1 MRDEIEQVL
10 NQVRPAL
17 RMDGGD
23 IQLVDFDAA
32 TGIVRVRLEGACRG
46 CPMSKITLKM
56 GIEMALM
63 DAFPDLVK
71 EVVSVDDVDGPEAV

>member
-1 MRDEIEQVL
+1 MREEIEQVL
-10 NQVRPAL
+10 NTVRPAL

-23 IQLVDFDAA
+23 IQLVDFDAT

-63 DAFPDLVK
+63 DAFPDQVK
-71 EVVSVDDVDGPEAV
+71 EVVSVDDLDAV

>member
-1 MRDEIEQVL
+1 MRDRIEQVL

-23 IQLVDFDAA
+23 IQLVSFDEA
-32 TGIVRVRLEGACRG
+32 TGVVRVRLEGACRG

-56 GIEMALM
+56 GIEMALT
-63 DAFPDLVK
+63 DAFPDVVK
-71 EVVSVDDVDGPEAV
+71 EVVSVDDEDAV

>member
-1 MRDEIEQVL
+1 MRDQIEQVL

-23 IQLVDFDAA
+23 IQLVSFDEA

-56 GIEMALM
+56 GIENLLKHYV
-63 DAFPDLVK
+63 P
-71 EVVSVDDVDGPEAV
+71 EVVEVQAAQ

>member
-1 MRDEIEQVL
+1 MRDQIEQVL

-23 IQLVDFDAA
+23 IQLVDFDEA

-56 GIEMALM
+56 GVEMALM
-63 DAFPDLVK
+63 DAFPDNVK
-71 EVVSVDDVDGPEAV
+71 EVVSVDDEDGMEAV

>member
-1 MRDEIEQVL
+1 MRDQIEQVL

-56 GIEMALM
+56 GVEMALM
-63 DAFPDLVK
+63 DAFPDQVR
-71 EVVSVDDVDGPEAV
+71 EVVSVDDADGTEAV

>member
-1 MRDEIEQVL
+1 MREEIEQVL
-10 NQVRPAL
+10 NTVRPAL

-63 DAFPDLVK
+63 DAFPDQVK
-71 EVVSVDDVDGPEAV
+71 EVVSVDDLDAV

>member
-1 MRDEIEQVL
+1 VREQIERIL

-23 IQLVDFDAA
+23 IQLVDFDEA
-32 TGIVRVRLEGACRG
+32 TGVVRVRLEGACRG

-56 GIEMALM
+56 GVEMALM
-63 DAFPDLVK
+63 DAFPDAIK
-71 EVVSVDDVDGPEAV
+71 EVVSVGDDGV

>member
-56 GIEMALM
+56 GIEMAPV

>member
-1 MRDEIEQVL
+1 MRDQIESVL

-23 IQLVDFDAA
+23 IQLVDFDEA
-32 TGIVRVRLEGACRG
+32 TGVVRVRLEGACRG

-56 GIEMALM
+56 GVEMALM
-63 DAFPDLVK
+63 DALPGVVR
-71 EVVSVDDVDGPEAV
+71 EVVSVDGLDTV

>member
-1 MRDEIEQVL
+1 MRDQIEQVL

-23 IQLVDFDAA
+23 IQLVDFDEA

-71 EVVSVDDVDGPEAV
+71 EVVSVDDVDGSEAV

>member
-1 MRDEIEQVL
+1 MRDQIEQVL

-23 IQLVDFDAA
+23 IQLVDFDEA
-32 TGIVRVRLEGACRG
+32 TGVVKVRLEGACRS

-56 GIEMALM
+56 GVEMALM
-63 DAFPDLVK
+63 DAFPNSVR
-71 EVVSVDDVDGPEAV
+71 EVVSVDDDGV

>member
-1 MRDEIEQVL
+1 MRDQIEQVL
-10 NQVRPAL
+10 NTVRPAL

-23 IQLVDFDAA
+23 IQLVDFDET

-63 DAFPDLVK
+63 DAFPDKVR
-71 EVVSVDDVDGPEAV
+71 EVVSVDDADAEDAV